1 MSNVSVRPLEKSD
14 LEAWRPLWDGYLTF
28 YETGLSEEVTA
39 LTWLRLHDPA
49 VPLHGWIALL
59 DDKPIGLTH
68 AQEHLSTWSA
78 GPYVYL
84 EDLFVDGS
92 ARSSGAGRALIQTV
106 YEHAGSV
113 GAAKVYWQTARTN
126 AVARRLYDSIAE
138 DAGFMVYQREDKS
151 SGRK

>member
-1 MSNVSVRPLEKSD
+1 MTNVIVKPLQQSD

-28 YETGLSEEVTA
+28 YETGLSEDMTA
-39 LTWLRLHDPA
+39 LTWSRLHDPA

-59 DDKPIGLTH
+59 DGKPIGFTH

-92 ARSSGAGRALIQTV
+92 ARGSGAGRALIQAV
-106 YEHAGSV
+106 YEHAGKV

-126 AVARRLYDSIAE
+126 TTARRLYDSLAE
-138 DAGFMVYQREDKS
+138 DRGFMVYQRKENS
-151 SGRK
+151 SGLK